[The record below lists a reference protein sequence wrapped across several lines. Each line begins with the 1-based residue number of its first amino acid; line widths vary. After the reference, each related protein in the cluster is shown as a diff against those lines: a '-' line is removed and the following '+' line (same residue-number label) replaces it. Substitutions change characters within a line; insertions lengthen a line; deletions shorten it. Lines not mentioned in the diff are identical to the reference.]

1 MIRCVTN
8 GDINANDYI
17 PGVYV
22 RTAMCCQQRSRA
34 TNAMIA
40 VLYYNQSNALAL
52 AVSATTPHRNGS
64 ANDNV
69 DVQEGNATTFKSER
83 PVSR

>member
-1 MIRCVTN
+1 
-8 GDINANDYI
+8 
-17 PGVYV
+17 
-22 RTAMCCQQRSRA
+22 
-34 TNAMIA
+34 MIA